1 MRLIKV
7 AARVI
12 ETTRRIV
19 VQLSGSWPHL
29 DHYHRISQLVLDLSP
44 PASESG

>member
-12 ETTRRIV
+12 ETTRCIRV
-19 VQLSGSWPHL
+19 WLSGSWPHL
-29 DHYHRISQLVLDLSP
+29 DHYRQVSQKILDLSP
-44 PASESG
+44 PALKSG